1 MALLDISEYPRPS
14 SGINLPLLVGSE
26 PALAY
31 QQVTF
36 TGTAAASNAFGAT
49 TRVIRV
55 SADSICRIK
64 ISTAGTAVTA
74 TTGMRL
80 SLGVAEYFNVAPGD
94 KISAIVATP

>member
-1 MALLDISEYPRPS
+1 MAKLDVSEYTRPMG
-14 SGINLPLLVGSE
+14 GINAPLLVGTE
-26 PALAY
+26 PAVAY
-31 QQVTF
+31 QQVSF
-36 TGTAAASNAFGAT
+36 TGTSGESAAFGAT

-80 SLGVAEYFNVAPGD
+80 SLGVAEYFNVSPGD
-94 KISAIVATP
+94 KISAIVASP